1 MKRRSERVDCSVPL
15 NLVGRLDGAAVRVV
29 DMSRD
34 GLRLRVALAD
44 LDLHPHAG
52 LLTVWARA
60 SKALLEATLVD
71 FDPSVLGDLVR
82 RRIRPVR
89 LMHSPDDPTCVEV
102 GCAFEVPLGED
113 DLAALGLDL
122 PAGGRE
128 G

>member
-1 MKRRSERVDCSVPL
+1 MTDPTRRRTERVGCDVPL
-15 NLVGRLDGAAVRVV
+15 NLVGRLDGASVKLV

-52 LLTVWARA
+52 LLAVWARA
-60 SKALLEATLVD
+60 SKALLDATLVD
-71 FDPSVLGDLVR
+71 FDPNVLGDLVR

-89 LMHSPDDPTCVEV
+89 LTHSPDDPSCVEV
-102 GCAFEVPLGED
+102 GCSFEVPLGEE

-122 PAGGRE
+122 PT
-128 G
+128 